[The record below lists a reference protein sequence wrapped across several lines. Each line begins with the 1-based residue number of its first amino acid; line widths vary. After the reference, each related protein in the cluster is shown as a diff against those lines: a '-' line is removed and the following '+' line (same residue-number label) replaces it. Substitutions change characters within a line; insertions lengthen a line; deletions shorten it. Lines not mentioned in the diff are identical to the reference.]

1 MKKFL
6 SIIMLISLL
15 TNNVSAINLDDVSNK
30 FNDFSAEIV
39 LNSKEFASK
48 ISSKAE
54 ALISNY
60 DQKSNSE
67 YVKNLLSTANTKVA
81 LCFTSIAD
89 KVKADFP
96 ELVDNITTFGKN
108 MNENYIP
115 AASVKLEGI
124 VNNGLSFV
132 SEHKIGFAVAAS
144 SIVSSYIT
152 YKLYKSYRTYCYD
165 YNNRFIKYSHSC
177 VLKDGYIVN
186 R

>member
-15 TNNVSAINLDDVSNK
+15 TYNVSAINLGDVSDK

-39 LNSKEFASK
+39 STSKEVASK

-54 ALISNY
+54 SLISNY
-60 DQKSNSE
+60 DHKSNTE
-67 YVKNLLSTANTKVA
+67 YVKNLLSTVNTKVA
-81 LCFTSIAD
+81 LCFTNIAD

-115 AASVKLEGI
+115 AASVKFEGI

-152 YKLYKSYRTYCYD
+152 YKLYKNYIRTYY
-165 YNNRFIKYSHSC
+165 YVFNR
-177 VLKDGYIVN
+177 
-186 R
+186 

>member
-30 FNDFSAEIV
+30 FNDFSAEI
-39 LNSKEFASK
+39 
-48 ISSKAE
+48 SSKAE
-54 ALISNY
+54 SLISNY
-60 DQKSNSE
+60 DHKSNTE
-67 YVKNLLSTANTKVA
+67 YVKNLLSTANTKLA
-81 LCFTSIAD
+81 LCLTSIAD

-96 ELVDNITTFGKN
+96 KLVDNITTFGKN

-132 SEHKIGFAVAAS
+132 SEHKIGLAVAAS

-152 YKLYKSYRTYCYD
+152 YRLYKSYIRTYY
-165 YNNRFIKYSHSC
+165 YVLNR
-177 VLKDGYIVN
+177 
-186 R
+186 

>member
-6 SIIMLISLL
+6 SIVMLISLL

-152 YKLYKSYRTYCYD
+152 YKLYKNYIRTNYHIF
-165 YNNRFIKYSHSC
+165 NR
-177 VLKDGYIVN
+177 
-186 R
+186 